1 MSEIE
6 AVPVVFKLRERDCA
20 TVYWPRDRKWLAM
33 LNVRGVLVE
42 AVSAKSEHGARRACV
57 RKVYRWMKAG
67 KIK

>member
-1 MSEIE
+1 MSEIG
-6 AVPVVFKLRERDCA
+6 AVPVVGTPRERDCA
-20 TVYWPRDRKWLAM
+20 TAYRQSDQKWFAL

-57 RKVYRWMKAG
+57 RKAFRWMKAG